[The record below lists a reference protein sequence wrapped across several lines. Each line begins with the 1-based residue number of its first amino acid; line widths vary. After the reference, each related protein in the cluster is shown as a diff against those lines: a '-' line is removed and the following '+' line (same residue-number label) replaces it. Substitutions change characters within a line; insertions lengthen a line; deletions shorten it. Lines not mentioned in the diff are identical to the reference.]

1 MYFLAIVSCR
11 TGWYKVVVVT
21 KECGLGQAS
30 AHYTCMTWSWTF
42 SVETNRCSRISI
54 LGGNF
59 RFRACKD
66 GKRFDNF
73 LINLSS
79 FEILIVLS
87 APDGTYGCNC
97 YLSCPVSSK
106 LGQTLY
112 VFGAELGFKNLLI
125 SGQ

>member
-1 MYFLAIVSCR
+1 METDGQSFLFSDLEKFLMLIM
-11 TGWYKVVVVT
+11 
-21 KECGLGQAS
+21 EGLTEG
-30 AHYTCMTWSWTF
+30 
-42 SVETNRCSRISI
+42 R
-54 LGGNF
+54 
-59 RFRACKD
+59 D
-66 GKRFDNF
+66 GKRFNNF